1 MPSVVDSIGD
11 ITPATSFYVGI
22 GSEVLSAW
30 SLYLGVLFPSSGF
43 LPAIALATSSDAVFS

>member
-1 MPSVVDSIGD
+1 VPSVVDSIGD